1 LSVMRHYCT
10 PAELAFFALP
20 MVLSLLLAPQA
31 RAQGPTGQLDFY
43 RDVHPF
49 LESNCIPC
57 HNKTTTKAKLNLESP
72 ALLRK
77 GGESGP
83 GVLPGKG
90 AESLVFQSAA
100 HLGDSVMPPKDNKS
114 GASKLRP
121 EQLAVLRA
129 WIDQGAKDSVKRSE
143 TVALR
148 PLPGRVHPIHSVAVA
163 PDGRFAA
170 CSRGDRLYL
179 YDLAARELASTLAD
193 VSLPA
198 GVAHVELIHS
208 LDFSRDGRLLAS
220 GGFREVKLWRRQ
232 PAGIVRTPVDAAG
245 GVDRSALSP
254 DGKKLLLAQPSG
266 RVRCVGVES
275 GQTSRDF
282 EVVSA
287 GSLKAFGFSPD
298 GMAAAFY
305 LQDGSVK
312 VLSTDS
318 GEVRKQFQAAAG
330 AAAVAWSGDAK
341 ALFVAMPNA
350 VQLWSLESGS
360 QLREIKVAAPEA
372 LAVSS
377 DGKALAVG
385 CADGAVRLFDPASG
399 VAGLELKVA
408 SINLGKITEA
418 EVKAARAEL
427 DAGFHSSVIA
437 QLDAQDKTLETHE
450 KRAKEAIVA
459 AQKALPDREKALE
472 PALAAKAEA
481 EKVADEVA
489 AALRA
494 EEKPLPATVAK
505 QKEALTK
512 LATAVTAANSAVSAV
527 EFARNHISDGE
538 QKLVQIAEAKSANAS
553 RRAAAEAARKTSLA
567 AQETETKLAA
577 SLRQPAAN
585 PVLHFRA
592 VAFARS
598 GKFVSALGSDGV
610 QRVWSVS
617 SGVQLENFP
626 FGAEVA
632 SGALAGIDGDRF
644 AVFAGGGT
652 VSTVGLFAQW
662 NLWKTLGGAGRGDS
676 PLVDRVCA
684 VRFSPDSRLLATG
697 GGEAS
702 RSGDV
707 HVWEVDSGRLQQA
720 WSERHSDTVL
730 ALDFSPDGKW
740 LASGGADRLARVS
753 EVAGGRTIFSLE
765 GHTHHVLGVAF
776 RADARFLATAG
787 GDGVVN
793 VWSTESGERSKKILG
808 WNKEVTSLQFQGAT
822 NTIVTSAADNQMRL
836 VKDDGSE
843 VRAIAKLPDAI
854 QSAACA
860 PGRPW
865 IVGGGEDSV
874 LRLWDGTNGTELAAF
889 NAP

>member
-1 LSVMRHYCT
+1 MGRHCT
-10 PAELAFFALP
+10 TVYLALVALP
-20 MVLSLLLAPQA
+20 VALSGALASQA
-31 RAQGPTGQLDFY
+31 CAQGASGQLDFY

-72 ALLRK
+72 KLLRK

-83 GVLPGKG
+83 GALPGKG
-90 AESLVFQSAA
+90 ADSLVFQSAA

-114 GASKLRP
+114 GASKLKP

-148 PLPGRVHPIHSVAVA
+148 PLPIRVHPIHSVAVA
-163 PDGRFAA
+163 PEGRFAA

-179 YDLAARELASTLAD
+179 YDLAARELSATLVDA
-193 VSLPA
+193 SLPA
-198 GVAHVELIHS
+198 GAAHVELIHS

-220 GGFREVKLWRRQ
+220 GGFREVKVWRRQ
-232 PAGIVRTPVDAAG
+232 SAGIVRTPVDAAG
-245 GVDRSALSP
+245 GAVRSALSP
-254 DGKKLLLAQPSG
+254 DGKRLLLAESTG
-266 RVRCVGVES
+266 RVRCVGVEK
-275 GQTSRDF
+275 GQVSRDF
-282 EVVSA
+282 ELVSA
-287 GSLKAFGFSPD
+287 GSLTAFGFSPD
-298 GMAAAFY
+298 GMTAAFC

-312 VLSTDS
+312 VLSADS
-318 GEVRKQFQAAAG
+318 GELRKQFQAVAG
-330 AAAVAWSGDAK
+330 AGAVAWSGDAK
-341 ALFVAMPNA
+341 AVFLAMPNA
-350 VQLWSLESGS
+350 VQVWSVESGL
-360 QLREIKVAAPEA
+360 QLREIKVAAAQA
-372 LAVSS
+372 LAVSG
-377 DGKALAVG
+377 DGKSLAVG
-385 CADGAVRLFDPASG
+385 CADGAVRLFESASG
-399 VAGLELKVA
+399 AAGQELKVA
-408 SINLGKITEA
+408 SVNLGKITEA
-418 EVKAARAEL
+418 EAKAARAEL
-427 DAGFHSSVIA
+427 DAGFQSSVIA

-450 KRAKEAIVA
+450 KRAKEAIAA
-459 AQKALPDREKALE
+459 AQKALPDKQKALE

-481 EKVADEVA
+481 EKAADEVA
-489 AALRA
+489 AALKA

-505 QKEALTK
+505 QKEVLTK

-527 EFARNHISDGE
+527 ESAKNHITDGE
-538 QKLVQIAEAKSANAS
+538 QKLAQVAEAKSANAAK
-553 RRAAAEAARKTSLA
+553 RNAAEAARKASLA

-585 PVLHFRA
+585 PALHFRA

-598 GKFVSALGSDGV
+598 GKFVSALGSDGG

-632 SGALAGIDGDRF
+632 SGALAGMDGDRF

-652 VSTVGLFAQW
+652 VSTVGLSAQW
-662 NLWKTLGGAGRGDS
+662 THWKTLGGAGRGDS

-684 VRFSPDSRLLATG
+684 VRFSPDGRLLATG

-707 HVWEVDSGRLQQA
+707 HVWEVDSGRLQQG

-753 EVAGGRTIFSLE
+753 EVAGGKTVFTME

-776 RADARFLATAG
+776 RADNRFLATAG

-808 WNKEVTSLQFQGAT
+808 WSKEVTALQFQGAT

-836 VKDDGSE
+836 VKDDGTE
-843 VRAIAKLPDAI
+843 VRAIARLPDVI
-854 QSAACA
+854 QAAACA
-860 PGRPW
+860 PGRSW

-874 LRLWDGTNGTELAAF
+874 LRLWDGTSGTELATF